1 MKKFLLVLLLTFS
14 CVEHK
19 FLFIISPNGH
29 YQVEYKGHGNK
40 DDLLDNDFTIPS
52 SADWIISSTMDDVDV
67 ESFDYI
73 AKREFR
79 KNEHFPETF
88 YLGDSINI
96 EFLLKHPISVKY
108 NNFFIFKKYYFEGKF
123 NGRKVNQKYPLI
135 EKLIY
140 DIENPPNGWMKEALQ
155 FILIETLN
163 QSNIDWNIKP
173 IINSEL
179 NTWFENDLS
188 VVSDSILFEDID
200 YYKNLGLDIIMQPA
214 SPKLYNN
221 IDSVFNHL
229 EYELFT
235 TLDLLDDNFE
245 FSIILPGE
253 IISTNADS
261 ISGNN
266 LFWSFSLQDYMNE
279 DYKFSAS
286 SKIYHSERYKWIII
300 FILLLILFFI
310 IIYNKK

>member
-1 MKKFLLVLLLTFS
+1 
-14 CVEHK
+14 
-19 FLFIISPNGH
+19 
-29 YQVEYKGHGNK
+29 
-40 DDLLDNDFTIPS
+40 
-52 SADWIISSTMDDVDV
+52 
-67 ESFDYI
+67 
-73 AKREFR
+73 
-79 KNEHFPETF
+79 
-88 YLGDSINI
+88 
-96 EFLLKHPISVKY
+96 
-108 NNFFIFKKYYFEGKF
+108 
-123 NGRKVNQKYPLI
+123 
-135 EKLIY
+135 
-140 DIENPPNGWMKEALQ
+140 MKEALQ

-188 VVSDSILFEDID
+188 VVSDSMLFEDID

-253 IISTNADS
+253 ILSTNADS
-261 ISGNN
+261 VSGNN

-279 DYKFSAS
+279 DYKISAS

-300 FILLLILFFI
+300 FILLFIFFFI